1 MAILFCSIGLFMY
14 QWHSVLTIEVL
25 HYVYDLVELV
35 STWQLKEDWNP
46 QAEIMTAAMMPN
58 STNSYPYHPRFYF
71 MPTVCK

>member
-46 QAEIMTAAMMPN
+46 PGRDNDSSNDA
-58 STNSYPYHPRFYF
+58 
-71 MPTVCK
+71 

>member
-25 HYVYDLVELV
+25 QYVDDLVELV
-35 STWQLKEDWNP
+35 SAWQFKEDWIP
-46 QAEIMTAAMMPN
+46 QAEIMTAAMMTN
-58 STNSYPYHPRFYF
+58 GTNSYHYHQRFYF

>member
-35 STWQLKEDWNP
+35 STWQWKEDWNP
-46 QAEIMTAAMMPN
+46 PGRDNDSSNDDQQ
-58 STNSYPYHPRFYF
+58 Y
-71 MPTVCK
+71 